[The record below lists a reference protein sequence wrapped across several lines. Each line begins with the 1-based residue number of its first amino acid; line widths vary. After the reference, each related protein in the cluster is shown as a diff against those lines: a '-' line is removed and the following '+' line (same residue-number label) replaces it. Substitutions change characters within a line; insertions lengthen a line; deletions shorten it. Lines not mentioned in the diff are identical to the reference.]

1 MDRRINKIF
10 SEITW
15 ERERKNNKYESNYIE
30 DSVNKINNNDSTTG
44 RDREVRTYQEIKG
57 TVENRY

>member
-1 MDRRINKIF
+1 MR
-10 SEITW
+10 
-15 ERERKNNKYESNYIE
+15 EREKNNKYESNYIE

-44 RDREVRTYQEIKG
+44 RDREERTYQEIKG